1 MADLREQ
8 LSQAL
13 NDVSNSEAQ
22 TPTSGAGVDAPVAPE
37 QTDAA
42 SDPSKPGRTAGRARD
57 DQGRL
62 LPGKAQKDSAQEPGK
77 PATPTSTSE
86 QSPAVAPVA
95 DTRPKP
101 ARPSTWR
108 KDHWEGFDKLAE
120 TNPALAEYINQRE
133 SEFAKGVSTYKSEAD
148 KAKGYI
154 EAIGPFLPDLQRF
167 GIDPI
172 HHVGSLLNAHKTL
185 ALGSPEQRLSMFV
198 KLANDYKVPLQS
210 MFVQGQD
217 GQVYFNPQLQQQNS
231 QQAHQTVSPQ
241 QIEQQI
247 EQRFLMRDA
256 QQQVSQLTT
265 EKYPHLEQ
273 VRETMAQLLE
283 SKLANDLDS
292 AYQAALRLPQHSEIW
307 DATQRQQRETD
318 QQRQAEEKRKLAEKA
333 RANAVSPRS
342 QPTTGASATAKPTG
356 LRAALESSFDEHA
369 SRV

>member
-22 TPTSGAGVDAPVAPE
+22 TPDSGAGVDAPVAPE

-42 SDPSKPGRTAGRARD
+42 SDPSKPGRTAGRSRD

-62 LPGKAQKDSAQEPGK
+62 LPGKAKDSAQEQGK

-95 DTRPKP
+95 DTKRPQ
-101 ARPSTWR
+101 RPSTWK

-154 EAIGPFLPDLQRF
+154 EAVAPYLPTLQRY
-167 GIDPI
+167 GIDPVTNI
-172 HHVGSLLNAHKTL
+172 KNLFAAHQAL
-185 ALGSPEQRLSMFV
+185 ATGTPEQRLGMFV
-198 KLANDYKVPLQS
+198 KLANDYQIPLQS

-217 GQVYFNPQLQQQNS
+217 GQIYFNPQLQQQNS
-231 QQAHQTVSPQ
+231 QQAHPTVSPQ

-292 AYQAALRLPQHSEIW
+292 AYHAAIRLPQHSEIW
-307 DATQRQQRETD
+307 DAQQKQQRETD
-318 QQRQAEEKRKLAEKA
+318 QQRQAEEKRKVAEKA

-356 LRAALESSFDEHA
+356 LRATLESAYDEHA
-369 SRV
+369 ASRV